1 MVICRECGHAMVRR
15 ARYYLCP
22 RCKARW
28 SREAAGR
35 ARRDR
40 KAVEKRTVGMPLG
53 RIGG

>member
-1 MVICRECGHAMVRR
+1 MVLCRECGHAMVRR
-15 ARYYLCP
+15 ATYYLCP
-22 RCKARW
+22 RCKTRW
-28 SREAAGR
+28 PREAAGR